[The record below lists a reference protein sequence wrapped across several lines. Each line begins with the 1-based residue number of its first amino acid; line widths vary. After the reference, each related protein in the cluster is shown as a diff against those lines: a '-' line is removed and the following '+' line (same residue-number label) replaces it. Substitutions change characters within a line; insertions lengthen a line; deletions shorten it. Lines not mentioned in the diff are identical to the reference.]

1 MTDTQTAAYVD
12 AAAREAGLAIPPER
26 RAATL
31 MNFARI
37 AAMAALVNG
46 LDVDA
51 ATVDPAPV
59 FRHD

>member
-1 MTDTQTAAYVD
+1 MTDTEVAAYVD
-12 AAAREAGLAIPPER
+12 AAARAAGVAITPEQ
-26 RAATL
+26 RAGVL

-46 LDVDA
+46 LEIDE
-51 ATVDPAPV
+51 TVDPAPV